1 MRELAHLEGR
11 INAHRRLLVE
21 LIATVA
27 AIPAAHAALVAM
39 ARENETVADHEED
52 PGLEPD
58 AAFAAQQV
66 ADDEIRAILKAA
78 MDRLDTRAAANP
90 GQARS
95 PVDRI

>member
-1 MRELAHLEGR
+1 MTTRDLAHLEGR

-21 LIATVA
+21 LLSVVA
-27 AIPAAHAALVAM
+27 ALPEARDALVAM

-66 ADDEIRAILKAA
+66 ADDEIRAILRAA
-78 MDRLDTRAAANP
+78 MERLDARPAPTSTRE
-90 GQARS
+90 
-95 PVDRI
+95 

>member
-1 MRELAHLEGR
+1 MAVEVTAHLEGR

-21 LIATVA
+21 LISVVA
-27 AIPAAHAALVAM
+27 AIPQAHELLVAM
-39 ARENETVADHEED
+39 ARENETVSDHEED

-78 MDRLDTRAAANP
+78 LDRLESRGDKTPEA
-90 GQARS
+90 
-95 PVDRI
+95 

>member
-1 MRELAHLEGR
+1 MTTCDLAHLEGR

-21 LIATVA
+21 LLSVVA
-27 AIPAAHAALVAM
+27 ALPEARDALVAM

-66 ADDEIRAILKAA
+66 ADDEIRAILRAA
-78 MDRLDTRAAANP
+78 MERLDARPAPTSTRE
-90 GQARS
+90 
-95 PVDRI
+95 